1 MERADLVL
9 FIRYCHGSEFQVSA
23 LLGFF
28 FFFLM
33 PLRLLMEC
41 LNGVDFVKGWLR
53 DDRKIAVKVLSIE
66 VESMRGERE
75 FIAELT
81 SLSNIRHENLV
92 ELKGFYVDGS
102 NRYLVY
108 DYMEN
113 NSLAYV
119 LQGN

>member
-1 MERADLVL
+1 M
-9 FIRYCHGSEFQVSA
+9 A
-23 LLGFF
+23 LNSKFLPFWVFF
-28 FFFLM
+28 LFLM
-33 PLRLLMEC
+33 PLRLLMKR
-41 LNGVDFVKGWLR
+41 LNGVDFAKGRLR
-53 DDRKIAVKVLSIE
+53 DGRKIAVKVLSIE

-113 NSLAYV
+113 NSLAYA